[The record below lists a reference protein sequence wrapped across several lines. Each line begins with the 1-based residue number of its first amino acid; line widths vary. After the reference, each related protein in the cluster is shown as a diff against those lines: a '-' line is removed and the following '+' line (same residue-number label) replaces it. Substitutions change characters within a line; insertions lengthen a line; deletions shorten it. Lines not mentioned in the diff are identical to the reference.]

1 MTAAD
6 CAPMRRMNASDN
18 RYDPGMDRE
27 RFDDVAY
34 SIIEEPE
41 PPREPRRPRHL
52 RRWALGAGAAL
63 IVAGGLAAGASAL
76 TDSGGKAKTPS
87 AANERSF
94 QGWTSYGPAG
104 HHNCHRHRLHQAAP
118 PGASQ

>member
-1 MTAAD
+1 
-6 CAPMRRMNASDN
+6 
-18 RYDPGMDRE
+18 MDRE

-41 PPREPRRPRHL
+41 PPKGPRRPRHV

-76 TDSGGKAKTPS
+76 TDSGTKAKPPS
-87 AANERSF
+87 AATERSSG
-94 QGWTSYGPAG
+94 GWTSYAPAA
-104 HHNCHRHRLHQAAP
+104 HHNCHRHRFQQAAP
-118 PGASQ
+118 PSAAQ

>member
-1 MTAAD
+1 
-6 CAPMRRMNASDN
+6 MRRMNASDN

-41 PPREPRRPRHL
+41 PPNEPRRPRHI

-76 TDSGGKAKTPS
+76 TDSGGKAKTPP
-87 AANERSF
+87 ANERAIPAN
-94 QGWTSYGPAG
+94 GWTAYSPAG
-104 HHNCHRHRLHQAAP
+104 HHNCHRHRFQQVAP
-118 PGASQ
+118 PSAGQ

>member
-1 MTAAD
+1 
-6 CAPMRRMNASDN
+6 MRRMNASDN

-34 SIIEEPE
+34 SIIEEPA
-41 PPREPRRPRHL
+41 PPRQPRRPRHV

-76 TDSGGKAKTPS
+76 TDSGAKSKPPT
-87 AANERSF
+87 AANERALPAG
-94 QGWTSYGPAG
+94 GWTAYSPTA
-104 HHNCHRHRLHQAAP
+104 HHNCHRHRLLQTTSP
-118 PGASQ
+118 PGADQ